1 MTKGEGRRDRRRFLK
16 SREEIN
22 GGSQPPGLL
31 PVPGDDGL
39 GVSHRWVH
47 KGKKDR
53 RRGGILVATTHL
65 LDLLVFGSLLTDLVG
80 SLLSDLVV
88 DLVSS

>member
-39 GVSHRWVH
+39 GVSHRSARV
-47 KGKKDR
+47 G
-53 RRGGILVATTHL
+53 LFFSSS
-65 LDLLVFGSLLTDLVG
+65 DLLPLVRSLTGYFSPASLLF
-80 SLLSDLVV
+80 
-88 DLVSS
+88 LVSERFRFALLG